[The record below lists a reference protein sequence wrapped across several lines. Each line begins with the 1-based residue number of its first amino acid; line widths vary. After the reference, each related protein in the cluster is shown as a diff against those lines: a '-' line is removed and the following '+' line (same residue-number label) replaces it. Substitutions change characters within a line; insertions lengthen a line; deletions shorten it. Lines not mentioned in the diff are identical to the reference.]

1 LNERIDN
8 SSGLII
14 AEDNDLVNLKPEAL
28 PLFKAAKYDQCPLRV
43 REIKCLFAAASSQDA
58 TA

>member
-1 LNERIDN
+1 
-8 SSGLII
+8 
-14 AEDNDLVNLKPEAL
+14 LVNLKPEAL